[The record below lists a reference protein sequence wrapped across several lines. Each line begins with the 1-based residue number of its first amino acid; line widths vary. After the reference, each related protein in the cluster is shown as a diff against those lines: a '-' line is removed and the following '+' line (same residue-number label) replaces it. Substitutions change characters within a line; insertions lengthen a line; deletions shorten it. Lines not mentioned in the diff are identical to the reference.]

1 MLNSVILY
9 VALPIVALILSS
21 FAVAYT
27 SILNFKLTL
36 SFLFGVGYF
45 FLPIGKHM
53 VKQLMVTELN
63 KTAKRDISKIVATK
77 DDKIM
82 EIYKLSSKSEAAELK
97 RKAEILLK
105 LAKTNSLISSQD
117 AKKYMKTNN
126 IWQVHGFFYSFLNM
140 YSDPEY
146 QQEKIKN
153 QTAKKYSK
161 RELLV
166 KKAMLG
172 QKNKVRYVDLLVN
185 SLTKKNIFN
194 INNKLRELS
203 VPS

>member
-1 MLNSVILY
+1 MLNLVILY
-9 VALPIVALILSS
+9 VVLPLVALLFAS

-27 SILNFKLTL
+27 AILNLKLTV
-36 SFLFGVGYF
+36 SFLSGVVYF
-45 FLPIGKHM
+45 SFPMGKNM
-53 VKQLMVTELN
+53 VKKIMANELN
-63 KTAKRDISKIVATK
+63 KTAKKDISKIVATK

-105 LAKTNSLISSQD
+105 LAKTDSLISSKD
-117 AKKYMKTNN
+117 AKKFMKTNN
-126 IWQVHGFFYSFLNM
+126 IWQIHGFFYSFLNM
-140 YSDPEY
+140 FSDPEY
-146 QQEKIKN
+146 QQEKLKN
-153 QTAKKYSK
+153 QSERKYSK

-166 KKAMLG
+166 KRAMIG
-172 QKNKVRYVDLLVN
+172 KKNKVPYIDLLVN

-194 INNKLRELS
+194 INKKLREFS